1 MEGGDGEDCVEVK
14 QAFMT
19 VIAPNTKT
27 GGKKHG
33 QNCVAEGGPNQDALG
48 LTLRSSPLCKAAF

>member
-33 QNCVAEGGPNQDALG
+33 QNCVAEGGPDQDALG
-48 LTLRSSPLCKAAF
+48 LTLRSSPL